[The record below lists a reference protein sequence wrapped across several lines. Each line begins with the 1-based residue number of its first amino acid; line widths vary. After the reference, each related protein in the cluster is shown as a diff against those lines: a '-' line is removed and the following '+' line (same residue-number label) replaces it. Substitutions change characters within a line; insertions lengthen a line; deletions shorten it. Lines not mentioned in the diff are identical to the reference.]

1 MTLSIYNTLT
11 RSKEE
16 FRSIEPGKVRM
27 YVCGP
32 TVYDYIHI
40 GNSRPLIF
48 FDAVRRYLEFS
59 GYEVKYVVNFT
70 DVDDKLIKRSEERG
84 VPVPELADTFIA
96 AYLQDAEAL
105 RADRALHPRVTENIA
120 EIVAFI
126 AELVAKGAA
135 YESGGDV
142 FFRTKTYPKYGQI
155 SHKNLDELQH
165 GIRIE
170 VDERKES
177 PHDFVLWKKAKP
189 GEIRW
194 PSPWGD
200 GRPGWHIEC
209 SAMAAKYLG
218 ETIDIHGGGEDL
230 EFPHHEC
237 EAAQS
242 ESLTGKP
249 LARYWMHNRYL
260 NIAGEKMSKSL
271 GNGLTV
277 HAILQSAKPEAVRYV
292 ILSTHYRNPI
302 NFNDESLRQGEA
314 GIERLNNSF
323 ANLAHRLRILT
334 EVKAG
339 WEPIGAQELDE
350 RLAWAAE
357 ANAGATADEAADE
370 AADAPEA
377 EAVREAALALKDF
390 AERMDDDFNTP
401 DAITAMFDLAAATNK
416 YLLVDQAS
424 TEVLQVLRRAFER
437 MDAVLG
443 LLYDA
448 ADAAADAAIERLIE
462 ERQEAR
468 RSRDFSR
475 ADEIRSELTERG
487 IILEDTAQGVRWRR
501 K

>member
-1 MTLSIYNTLT
+1 MTLQIYNTLSRT
-11 RSKEE
+11 KEE
-16 FRSIEPGKVRM
+16 FRPIEPGKVSM

-48 FDAVRRYLEFS
+48 FDTVRRYLEYV
-59 GYEVKYVVNFT
+59 GYEVNYVVNFT
-70 DVDDKLIKRSEERG
+70 DVDDKLIKRSLERG
-84 VPVPELADTFIA
+84 VPVPELANTFID
-96 AYLQDAEAL
+96 AYLQDARAL
-105 RADRALHPRVTENIA
+105 GAEKALHPRVTENID

-126 AELVAKGAA
+126 AGLVEKGAA

-142 FFRTKTYPKYGQI
+142 FFRTKAFPKYGQL

-165 GIRIE
+165 GIRID

-177 PHDFVLWKKAKP
+177 PHDFVLWKAAKP

-194 PSPWGD
+194 PSPWGE

-242 ESLTGKP
+242 EALTGKP

-277 HAILQSAKPEAVRYV
+277 HNILQSAKPEAVRFV
-292 ILSTHYRNPI
+292 ILSAHYRSPI
-302 NFNDESLRQGEA
+302 NFGDESLRQGEA
-314 GIERLNNSF
+314 GIERINNSYG
-323 ANLAHRLRILT
+323 NLIHRLRILT
-334 EVKAG
+334 EAKTG
-339 WEPIGAQELDE
+339 WQPFTAEKLDAQL
-350 RLAWAAE
+350 AE
-357 ANAGATADEAADE
+357 ALQTAGLADEERGAETA
-370 AADAPEA
+370 EA
-377 EAVREAALALKDF
+377 EALRESALALKRF
-390 AERMDDDFNTP
+390 GERMDDDFNTP
-401 DAITAMFDLAAATNK
+401 DAITALFDLTAATNK
-416 YLLVDQAS
+416 YLLVDHAS
-424 TEVLQVLRRAFER
+424 IDVLQALKRAFER

-443 LLYDA
+443 LLMNA
-448 ADAAADAAIERLIE
+448 ADTGEDAEIERLIE

-468 RSRDFSR
+468 RSRNFGR
-475 ADEIRSELTERG
+475 ADEIRDELAGRG
-487 IILEDTAQGVRWRR
+487 ILLEDTAQGVRWRR

>member
-1 MTLSIYNTLT
+1 MTLNIYNTLT
-11 RSKEE
+11 RTKEE
-16 FRSIEPGKVRM
+16 FRPIEPGKVRM

-59 GYEVKYVVNFT
+59 GYEVSYVVNFT
-70 DVDDKLIKRSEERG
+70 DVDDKLIRRAEERG
-84 VPVPELADTFIA
+84 VPVPELADTFIS
-96 AYLQDAEAL
+96 AYLKDAKSLGAEK
-105 RADRALHPRVTENIA
+105 ALHPRVTENIK

-126 AELVAKGAA
+126 SGLVEKGAA

-155 SHKNLDELQH
+155 SHKNLDELQY

-189 GEIRW
+189 GEIHW
-194 PSPWGD
+194 DSPWGA

-277 HAILQSAKPEAVRYV
+277 HAILKSTKSEAVRYV

-302 NFNDESLRQGEA
+302 NFNDESLRQAEA
-314 GIERLNNSF
+314 GVERLNNSF
-323 ANLAHRLRILT
+323 SNLVHRLRILT
-334 EVKAG
+334 EEKSG
-339 WEPIGAQELDE
+339 WEPEK
-350 RLAWAAE
+350 
-357 ANAGATADEAADE
+357 DEAL
-370 AADAPEA
+370 DALLDRVEQDGS
-377 EAVREAALALKDF
+377 EESVREASRALKDF
-390 AERMDDDFNTP
+390 TARMDDDFNTP

-416 YLLVDQAS
+416 YLMVDQAS
-424 TEVLQVLRRAFER
+424 VQVLQILRRAFVR
-437 MDAVLG
+437 MDSVLG
-443 LLYDA
+443 LLYGSGAPAEDA
-448 ADAAADAAIERLIE
+448 EIERLIE

-468 RSRDFSR
+468 RTRNFSR

-487 IILEDTAQGVRWRR
+487 ILLEDTPQGVRWRR